1 MSADYE
7 TTQMLDVAHISTMS
21 QWNRLPSGSKR
32 RSDFTDPERLGSY
45 HFTLPQQSHTSQSS
59 EASTSPPSSQEG
71 QNPKS
76 AGQLPSLTAQT
87 GISSDV
93 VATRINPIFH
103 GSSSKMK
110 LPTPSPTSSAT
121 FTLPPLASSSPR
133 PASYTSHSG
142 NLSHKLGTDHLTIQT
157 LQRENTHLA
166 SAYAQAQTY
175 IADLDTKVQASRVE
189 NGKLV
194 KDRQRLTGKIEL
206 LEAQLEE
213 LEQSIQ
219 QTQEHT
225 AAKEAQYSR
234 IVDLSTRLQ
243 SQGAAESRARKAE
256 QYEWFSEKRSMQS
269 EIDALENEIKGL
281 RKAYASYTK
290 LSSLTPSPVEN
301 NTDAIEGNSSSAA
314 EFSSHEHIAEM
325 EALRRA
331 NARMEDALA
340 GVRGDNAQ
348 LAECIEKLGTVEENI
363 QMHLQRVE
371 TTRSTLEVV
380 EAEGATGKEKG

>member
-1 MSADYE
+1 M
-7 TTQMLDVAHISTMS
+7 
-21 QWNRLPSGSKR
+21 
-32 RSDFTDPERLGSY
+32 
-45 HFTLPQQSHTSQSS
+45 
-59 EASTSPPSSQEG
+59 
-71 QNPKS
+71 
-76 AGQLPSLTAQT
+76 
-87 GISSDV
+87 
-93 VATRINPIFH
+93 
-103 GSSSKMK
+103 
-110 LPTPSPTSSAT
+110 
-121 FTLPPLASSSPR
+121 
-133 PASYTSHSG
+133 
-142 NLSHKLGTDHLTIQT
+142 
-157 LQRENTHLA
+157 
-166 SAYAQAQTY
+166 
-175 IADLDTKVQASRVE
+175 E
-189 NGKLV
+189 NGKLA

-269 EIDALENEIKGL
+269 EIDSLENEIKRL

-290 LSSLTPSPVEN
+290 LTSLTPSPVEN
-301 NTDAIEGNSSSAA
+301 NTDAIEGSSSSAA

-371 TTRSTLEVV
+371 TTRSTLEVL
-380 EAEGATGKEKG
+380 EAEGATGKENGWMAKE